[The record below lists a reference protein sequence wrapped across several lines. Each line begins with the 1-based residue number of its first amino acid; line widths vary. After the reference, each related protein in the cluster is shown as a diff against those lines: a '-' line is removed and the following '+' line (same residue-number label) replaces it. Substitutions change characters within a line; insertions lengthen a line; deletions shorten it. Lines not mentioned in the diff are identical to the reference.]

1 MRAGEGRKRG
11 RALIVGRFQPFH
23 LGHLELVR
31 KAAAEYDGVVVAV
44 GSAQESHTEQN
55 PFTAGER
62 VEMVTAALRG
72 AGIEAFHVVPIEDVH
87 RHAIWV
93 SHVVSLCPRFDAV
106 LANEPLTTRLFEEAG
121 FKVVR
126 TELWK
131 RKEWSAT
138 EVRRRMAS
146 GEDWRTLVPESV
158 AAVIGAIKGEER
170 VRSLL
175 QNDKQA

>member
-1 MRAGEGRKRG
+1 MG

-23 LGHLELVR
+23 LGHLELVK
-31 KAAAEYDGVVVAV
+31 KAAAEYDGVVVAI
-44 GSAQESHTEQN
+44 GSAQESHTSRN

-62 VEMVTAALRG
+62 VEMVTAALRE
-72 AGIEAFHVVPIEDVH
+72 AGLDEFFVIPVEDVH

-93 SHVVSLCPRFDAV
+93 SHVVALCPRFEAV

-126 TELWK
+126 TELFS

-138 EVRRRMAS
+138 EVRRRMVA
-146 GEDWRTLVPESV
+146 GEDWRSLVPRPV
-158 AAVIGAIKGEER
+158 AAVMDSMKGAER
-170 VRSLL
+170 VAALARG
-175 QNDKQA
+175 DTA